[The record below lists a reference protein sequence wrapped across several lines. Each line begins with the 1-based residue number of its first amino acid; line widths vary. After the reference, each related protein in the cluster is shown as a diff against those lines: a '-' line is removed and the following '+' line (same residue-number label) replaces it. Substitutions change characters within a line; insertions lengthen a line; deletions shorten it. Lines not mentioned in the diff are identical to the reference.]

1 MTGKKFIDTVLIGL
15 MLASTLAAAS
25 VFIYT
30 QYFYERPL
38 PNPAVEREKML
49 AQAKEQ
55 LFPNSYKIDKLTI
68 NLPSRSSRLRF
79 LDMQAYLVPFNSEAT
94 EKFDQHKAAIQD
106 AIIDVA
112 ANMEADELS
121 TVSGKILFENRIK
134 NRVNAIFAT
143 PLVKKVQFT
152 DFVIQ

>member
-1 MTGKKFIDTVLIGL
+1 MTGRKLIDTVLIGL
-15 MLASTLAAAS
+15 MFLATVFTAG

-30 QYFYERPL
+30 QYIYERPL
-38 PNPAVEREKML
+38 PDPAAERAKML

-55 LFPNSYKIDKLTI
+55 LFPNSYKVDKLTI

-79 LDMQAYLVPFNSEAT
+79 LDMQAYLVPFSSDAT
-94 EKFDQHKAAIQD
+94 EEFDRHKAAIQD
-106 AIIDVA
+106 AIIDIA
-112 ANMEADELS
+112 ATMEADELS

-134 NRVNAIFAT
+134 NRVNALFPK